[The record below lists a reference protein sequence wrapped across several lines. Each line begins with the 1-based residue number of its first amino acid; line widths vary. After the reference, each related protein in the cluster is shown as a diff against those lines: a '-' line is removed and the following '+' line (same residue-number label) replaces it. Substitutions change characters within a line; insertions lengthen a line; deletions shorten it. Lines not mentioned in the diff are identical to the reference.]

1 MFKKLVERVN
11 ENNSD
16 CENVTSDTLLS
27 QLTDIDPED
36 MTNELREL
44 KNENDDEPG
53 VVLMTDY
60 VNKNELAFVHSKVSN
75 RKVITLLDNGSQ
87 ATLIS
92 ADCAKGL
99 KRINKNVPQLKSV
112 SGSVVAT
119 HGVAVV
125 PYRLG
130 SLKCRLEAIVV
141 SRLPANCDV
150 LLGRKILA
158 AHNIID
164 HHTHVTVKGERI
176 PLVTKEKNFSQVA
189 TLAIPKTFE
198 IEPKSVVTILAK
210 TSKPL
215 SPHKSYVVDLNL
227 EKNAQVESQDLLVD
241 SSIRGHV
248 MVVLSNGGD
257 TPVQFEENSYFG
269 VVRSVPEN
277 DVHTDMTE
285 INMVLDHLKVST
297 SSVSINASYVSGNSS
312 YVSGTVGTEESEDEG
327 KEKKKSCS
335 TDTAT
340 KERSPEEAER
350 ILNEIKEID
359 IRDPEV
365 KDAFMKKL
373 KNLNSVFLAH
383 KFDITEPAL
392 LPPMEVKLKSSAQ
405 PFYQQPYPVAA
416 ADRQLMKDYLEILL
430 KHKVIKR
437 DMTRYACPALIIRK
451 KEPGCYRFL
460 FDARRINR
468 ELHLEKTNMI
478 NFEHLISTQITAH
491 NSCIMSTLDAGSAFF
506 QLQVDD
512 PEKVLGLST
521 EFGSFRYLRAP
532 QGLSLSPLFLQ
543 NQLRN
548 LFATMEG
555 DHVIVLLDDVMV
567 LTRNSESFH
576 AKVLG
581 EVLQRLHD
589 VRLKL
594 RPDKCHL
601 FAREVNFCGMKI
613 TEDGFDIASDKVDKL
628 RKWSKPKDLKE
639 LRGFIA
645 FCSYVR
651 RHIPSFSKL
660 MYPLLELMKMVAK
673 PDFKQPFD
681 TAWKKEHQLAFKR
694 LIHIITTAPCLK
706 KIDYSKQL
714 HLFVDASDNYIGNVL
729 GQYYEDK
736 NGRSIFHPCR
746 YGSRVLTDVEK
757 RYNTSEKESLS
768 LSWSL
773 HKLRHILLGQDYVI
787 HTDSIATK
795 HGFSKEGMSQS
806 RRLARFSLQVQDV
819 MPKDGKWQIKHI
831 EGCKNPAD
839 VMSRLDLPRDPEDH
853 KDLGEYNP
861 FNLIIGNIISG
872 AVTRSQTKADGMFYK
887 IMEAQQKSEELRIIM
902 ELVKKK
908 QDGNLFKNGKQWIIK
923 NGVLMVK
930 SKTKMPDEEE
940 LKFVLPPSFATVWI
954 RDFHY
959 HKMNTHPSGQKMMAQ
974 FSKKYYV
981 RNLTE
986 ICQKVWRECD
996 ACQRTTLSRFHAT
1009 QEMSHI
1015 PRAKYPM
1022 SVLCLDLFGPVSV
1035 PNQNKQRYI
1044 LFVID
1049 TFSKYAWA
1057 KTLQRQTSEEIT
1069 DFMAYIFD
1077 HFGTAEK
1084 ILSDEGSNL
1093 KYGLLPQLAAKLGVE
1108 KINSLAYH
1116 HAGNS
1121 VCERLIGS
1129 ICSKLR
1135 TILEETKDLS
1145 LWAELT
1151 SKTIAAYNKQV
1162 HSSTGFSP
1170 NIVHLG
1176 YQPSIGFEPLEPKQ
1190 TPTNSMIDYIKK
1202 KQEMKER
1209 IWEVVDFN
1217 ISQYEAT
1224 MKKYRDKKY
1233 AKPKTF
1239 DPGCWVLV
1247 KKGLLENKLHPLY
1260 LGPAEVVSSDVHSAT
1275 IKYIANGLISRVSV
1289 TRLKLY
1295 FYNLEHMS
1303 TDHFTA
1309 PKRADGQSRSL
1320 DLQSDS
1326 RDPEVDLQTGLSDK
1340 SPFRNV
1346 LRKTTESN
1354 AEDDDEPV
1362 QIEFA
1367 NDNENEIENESHPTN
1382 E

>member
-1 MFKKLVERVN
+1 MFKKLEERVN
-11 ENNSD
+11 KNNSD
-16 CENVTSDTLLS
+16 CENVTSDALFS
-27 QLTDIDPED
+27 QLTDIDPKD
-36 MTNELREL
+36 MTNDLREL
-44 KNENDDEPG
+44 KNDYENEPG

-60 VNKNELAFVHSKVSN
+60 VNTNELAFVHSKVSN
-75 RKVITLLDNGSQ
+75 RKVLTLLDSGSQ

-92 ADCAKGL
+92 VDCAKGL
-99 KRINKNVPQLKSV
+99 KRINKDVPQLKSV
-112 SGSVVAT
+112 SGSIVST
-119 HGVAVV
+119 YGVAIV
-125 PYRLG
+125 PLRLG
-130 SLKCRLEAIVV
+130 SLRCNLEALVV
-141 SRLPANCDV
+141 SRLPLECDL
-150 LLGRKILA
+150 LLGRSTLA
-158 AHNIID
+158 AYNIVD
-164 HHTHVTVKGERI
+164 HHSHISVKGERI
-176 PLVTKEKNFSQVA
+176 PLVTKEKDFSQVA

-215 SPHKSYVVDLNL
+215 NPHKSYVVDLNL
-227 EKNAQVESQDLLVD
+227 EKNAPVESQDLLVD

-248 MVVLSNGGD
+248 MIVLSNGGD
-257 TPVQFEENSYFG
+257 VPVQFEENSYFG
-269 VVRSVPEN
+269 VVRVVPEN
-277 DVHTDMTE
+277 EVHTNMTE
-285 INMVLDHLKVST
+285 INTLLDELNSST
-297 SSVSINASYVSGNSS
+297 SSVSINSS
-312 YVSGTVGTEESEDEG
+312 YVTGTASSEETDVEG
-327 KEKKKSCS
+327 KKKEKSCFNGE
-335 TDTAT
+335 TTN
-340 KERSPEEAER
+340 ERSPEEVER
-350 ILNEIKEID
+350 ILKEIKEVD
-359 IRDPEV
+359 IQDPEI

-373 KNLNSVFLAH
+373 RKLNNVFLAH

-392 LPPMEVKLKSSAQ
+392 LPPMDVKLKPDAQ

-416 ADRQLMKDYLEILL
+416 ADRQLMKDYLELLL

-468 ELHLEKTNMI
+468 QMDLEKTNML
-478 NFEHLISTQITAH
+478 NWEHIISTQITAN

-506 QLQVDD
+506 QLKVND
-512 PEKVLGLST
+512 PGKVLGLST

-532 QGLSLSPLFLQ
+532 QGLSLSPLYLQ

-548 LFATMEG
+548 LFATMKG
-555 DHVIVLLDDVMV
+555 DHVVVLMDDILI
-567 LTRNSESFH
+567 LTGENGSESHH
-576 AKVLG
+576 AEVLG

-589 VRLKL
+589 VKLKL

-601 FAREVNFCGMKI
+601 FAREVSFCGMRI
-613 TEDGFDIASDKVDKL
+613 TKDGFDIDADKVDKL
-628 RKWSKPKDLKE
+628 RKWNKPKNLKE

-660 MYPLLELMKMVAK
+660 VYPLLELMKMVAK
-673 PDFKQPFD
+673 PDYREPFD

-757 RYNTSEKESLS
+757 RYAMGEKETLS

-795 HGFSKEGMSQS
+795 QGFSKEGISQS

-819 MPKDGKWQIKHI
+819 MPKDGKWQIRHV

-853 KDLGEYNP
+853 KDLSEYNP
-861 FNLIIGNIISG
+861 YNLIIGNVLSG

-908 QDGNLFKNGKQWIIK
+908 QDGTLFKNGKHWIMK

-930 SKTKMPDEEE
+930 SKSKMPDEEE
-940 LKFVLPPSFATVWI
+940 LKFVLPPSFASIWV
-954 RDFHY
+954 RDFHF

-1035 PNQNKQRYI
+1035 PNQDKHRYI

-1077 HFGTAEK
+1077 HFGIPEK
-1084 ILSDEGSNL
+1084 VISDQGSNV
-1093 KYGLLPQLAAKLGVE
+1093 KSGLLPQLAAKLGVE

-1116 HAGNS
+1116 HSGNS
-1121 VCERLIGS
+1121 VCERLIGT
-1129 ICSKLR
+1129 ITSKLR
-1135 TILEETKDLS
+1135 TLLEQTKDLS
-1145 LWAELT
+1145 LWSELT

-1162 HSSTGFSP
+1162 HSSTGFPP

-1190 TPTNSMIDYIKK
+1190 TPTNSMIDYVKK

-1209 IWEVVDFN
+1209 IWEVADFN

-1224 MKKYRDKKY
+1224 MKQYRDKKY
-1233 AKPKTF
+1233 AKPKF
-1239 DPGCWVLV
+1239 FEPGNWILV
-1247 KKGLLENKLHPLY
+1247 KQGKVENKLHPLY
-1260 LGPAEVVSSDVHSAT
+1260 IGPAEIVSSDVHSAT
-1275 IKYIANGLISRVSV
+1275 IRYIANGLISRVSV

-1320 DLQSDS
+1320 DIQSDS
-1326 RDPEVDLQTGLSDK
+1326 RDPEVDLQVGLSDK
-1340 SPFRNV
+1340 SPFHNV
-1346 LRKTTESN
+1346 LRKTTESK
-1354 AEDDDEPV
+1354 AEDDDEPM

-1367 NDNENEIENESHPTN
+1367 NDNENEIENDSTPSN